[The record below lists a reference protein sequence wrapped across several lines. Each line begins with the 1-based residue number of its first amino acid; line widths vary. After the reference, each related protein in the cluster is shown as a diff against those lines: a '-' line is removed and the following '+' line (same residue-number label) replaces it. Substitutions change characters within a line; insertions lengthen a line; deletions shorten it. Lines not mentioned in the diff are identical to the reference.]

1 MATNITSKIKVKVL
15 RKGYHRMT
23 SDFGPRSSG
32 FHKGIDLT
40 GNPSDNQGYDYILAF
55 ADGIVVGVCNTY
67 SKTGK
72 VGGTGDMGNYVIIDH
87 GNGYKTRYM
96 HMTKGSVG
104 VTKGTKV
111 KAGQVIGY
119 MGNTGNSTGRHL
131 HFDISINGEYVDP
144 KPYLYGEKKFNGTTK
159 APTTPT
165 PTEKPASSKY
175 TTGTYVVK
183 EAVNVRKTPKVASNN
198 RIYFKDF
205 TKNAKEQVKK
215 LTGKEV
221 SYFPKS
227 MTVSISQING
237 TWGKCP
243 SGWISLNYCTKR

>member
-1 MATNITSKIKVKVL
+1 MATNLTNSIKVKVL

-55 ADGIVVGVCNTY
+55 DDGVVTGVCNIY

-87 GNGYKTRYM
+87 GNGFKTRYM
-96 HMTKGSVG
+96 HMTKGSVT
-104 VTKGTKV
+104 VKKGQTV

-131 HFDISINGEYVDP
+131 HFDISKNGEYVDP
-144 KPYLYGEKKFNGTTK
+144 KPYLFGQKNFEVNAYTK
-159 APTTPT
+159 
-165 PTEKPASSKY
+165 
-175 TTGTYVVK
+175 GTYVVVK
-183 EAVNVRKTPKVASNN
+183 DVNVRQGPGTNYNKKYYSQ
-198 RIYFKDF
+198 F
-205 TKNAKEQVKK
+205 TLNARSQVKK
-215 LTGKEV
+215 AAGKQV
-221 SYFPKS
+221 NYFPAGIR
-227 MTVSISQING
+227 MTISEVKG

-243 SGWISLNYCTKR
+243 SGWVSLNYCRKVK